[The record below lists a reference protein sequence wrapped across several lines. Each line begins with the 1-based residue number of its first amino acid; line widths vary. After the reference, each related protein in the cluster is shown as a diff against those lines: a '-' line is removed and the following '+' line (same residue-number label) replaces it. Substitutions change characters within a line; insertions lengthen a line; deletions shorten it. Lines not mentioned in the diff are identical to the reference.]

1 MLIFSILLQGLA
13 VGIPSEDYFRQ
24 SLIEVKNL
32 GLQWADIA
40 KKVKSVH
47 VVHLS
52 GYVLDI

>member
-1 MLIFSILLQGLA
+1 M
-13 VGIPSEDYFRQ
+13 
-24 SLIEVKNL
+24 KNI
-32 GLQWADIA
+32 GLQWVDIA